1 MTTQTTADVKQPI
14 ILDNSFMSLFILKD
28 TFLCQAAF
36 AAEAS
41 FAEQLEQ
48 DEDEEEGKF
57 VPAPRFDGVN
67 IHRLA
72 GSAIPVRVNNPHT
85 DFFIKC
91 DNKLYQVMFVAL
103 SVKEGNDFMEA
114 NPESAMMASLQAG
127 EVLPEMHFIVNE
139 APAA

>member
-28 TFLCQAAF
+28 TFLCRAAF

-48 DEDEEEGKF
+48 DEEDDKF

-72 GSAIPVRVNNPHT
+72 GSAIPVRFNNPHT

-91 DNKLYQVMFVAL
+91 DNKLYQVMFIAL
-103 SVKEGNDFMEA
+103 STKEGNNFMEA
-114 NPESAMMASLQAG
+114 NPESTLMATLEAG

-139 APAA
+139 TPVA